1 MGEIFRRRLVIQG
14 FIYWDE
20 NIYPQHIDRF
30 WEVMPKLVADGKMRS
45 RYTHYSGI
53 EQVDKAFR
61 DLFTGGLFGKGVIT
75 MA

>member
-1 MGEIFRRRLVIQG
+1 MGEIFRRRLLIQG

-20 NIYPQHIDRF
+20 NIYPDHIEKF
-30 WEVMPKLVADGKMRS
+30 WEVMPKLVAEGKMHS
-45 RYTHYSGI
+45 RYTHYDGI

-61 DLFTGGLFGKGVIT
+61 DLFTGGLFGKGVIK